1 MKLTYDQY
9 RMLAQLGPANDRII
23 LKSKKGHVLK
33 PPVDKWHESQEAM
46 RFMSTQGLQ
55 RPSHA
60 PTVNLSLTSLR
71 PLYAQPQRR
80 AGRQ

>member
-9 RMLAQLGPANDRII
+9 RQLAQLVSGNDRIV
-23 LKSKKGHVLK
+23 LKNKKGQVLK
-33 PPVDKWHESQEAM
+33 APVDKEWHQREM
-46 RFMSTQGLQ
+46 RFSSTATLQ

-71 PLYAQPQRR
+71 PLFSQPPRR
-80 AGRQ
+80 AGKR